1 MSSKTLRIPLA
12 LTLLAAAPA
21 FAAGAASQSDLS
33 RDQIRQSVVSS
44 MDPKA
49 DPCQDFY
56 RYACG
61 GWLDSTKMPADQ
73 ARWVR
78 SFSTITERNREV
90 VQRIL
95 QDAAADAGSDP
106 ATAVE
111 RRKVGDFYASCMD
124 EGAVDAA
131 GAQPLAPVFADIA
144 KVDGVE
150 SLLRVAGGLHRRGVP
165 VLFGFFPLP
174 DFKNPTVNIGFLAQ
188 GGLGMPDRDYYV
200 ADDAK
205 KKELLGKYQ
214 RHVARMLALAG
225 APEPE
230 AAADA
235 ERIVAFE
242 TELAKA
248 SRPRAEMRDFEK
260 LYNKLDRAG
269 LDKLAPQLPWSVY
282 FQATGYPGVAD
293 LSVMVP
299 EFVEALGRLAPATP
313 AATLRAYL
321 RWHAV
326 NAASEHL
333 SKPFVEADFDF
344 YGRTLS
350 GQQEIQPRWKRC
362 VSATSGALGEA
373 IGKVYVAQEFA
384 GNSKAVAVEMIQD
397 IESAFESNLPSLA
410 WMDDK
415 TRARAVEKARKI
427 ANKIGYP
434 DAWRDYGTLE
444 IKRGAHFENVA
455 SGIAFEYDRQMK
467 KLGQPV
473 DRGEWLMTPQLVNAY
488 YNPLQNEI
496 VFPAGIL
503 QPPFFHKDHPAALN
517 YGAIGA
523 VMGHEL
529 THGFDDQGRKT
540 DGDGVLREW
549 WEPAVAAQFEAAAQ
563 CVSDQFGRFEVEPGV
578 KVNGQLTLGENIAD
592 LGGMKQAYLAYK
604 SWERR
609 HGVPQALVEGLS
621 DEQLFF
627 VSWAQ
632 TWCSLGTPEFLRQQ
646 VTVDPHSPGLFRAV
660 AAPMNSREFHQAF
673 RCEAG
678 DRMVAQPVCT
688 VW

>member
-1 MSSKTLRIPLA
+1 MSSRLPSLSLA
-12 LTLLAAAPA
+12 LVLLVAGAPA
-21 FAAGAASQSDLS
+21 FAASAPSQSDLT
-33 RDQIRQSVVSS
+33 RDQVRASVVSS
-44 MDPKA
+44 MDAKA

-61 GWLDSTKMPADQ
+61 GWLDSTKIPADQ

-90 VQRIL
+90 VQAVL
-95 QDAAADAGSDP
+95 QEAAADPAGDP
-106 ATAVE
+106 D
-111 RRKVGDFYASCMD
+111 RQKVGDFWASCMD
-124 EGAVDAA
+124 EAAVEAA
-131 GAQPLAPVFADIA
+131 GVQPLAPVFAEIA
-144 KVDGVE
+144 RVEDVE
-150 SLLRVAGGLHRRGVP
+150 SLFRAAGQLHRRNVP
-165 VLFGFFPLP
+165 VLFGFFPLA
-174 DFKNPTVNIGFLAQ
+174 DFKNPTVNLGFLFQ

-200 ADDAK
+200 SEDAK

-214 RHVARMLALAG
+214 AHVASMLSLAG
-225 APEPE
+225 AT
-230 AAADA
+230 AADA
-235 ERIVAFE
+235 ATDAARIVAFE

-260 LYNKLDRAG
+260 LYNKVDRAG
-269 LDKLAPQLPWSVY
+269 LAKLAPALPWAAY
-282 FQATGYPGVAD
+282 FEATGYPAVGE
-293 LSVMVP
+293 LSVAVP
-299 EFVEALGRLAPATP
+299 EFVAALGKLAPATP
-313 AATLRAYL
+313 VETLRAYL

-326 NAASEHL
+326 NVAAESL
-333 SKPFVEADFDF
+333 SKAFVAADFEF
-344 YGRTLS
+344 YGRTLA

-362 VSATSGALGEA
+362 VAATSNALGEA
-373 IGKVYVAQEFA
+373 IGKVYVAREFA

-397 IESAFESNLPSLA
+397 VERAFESNLPSLA
-410 WMDDK
+410 WMDEK
-415 TRARAVEKARKI
+415 TRGRAAEKARKI

-434 DAWRDYGTLE
+434 DVWRDYGALAV
-444 IKRGAHFENVA
+444 KRGAHFDNVA
-455 SGIAFEYDRQMK
+455 AGIAFEYDRQMR

-473 DRGEWLMTPQLVNAY
+473 DRNEWLMTPQLVNAY

-496 VFPAGIL
+496 AFPAGIL
-503 QPPFFHKDHPAALN
+503 QPPFFHKDFPAALN

-540 DGDGVLREW
+540 DGEGVLREW
-549 WEPAVAAQFEAAAQ
+549 WEPEVAAKFDTAAR
-563 CVSDQFGRFEVEPGV
+563 CVADQFGGFEVEPGV
-578 KVNGQLTLGENIAD
+578 KVDGKLTLGENIAD

-604 SWERR
+604 SWEQR
-609 HGVPQALVEGLS
+609 HGVPEPLVEGLT

-646 VTVDPHSPGLFRAV
+646 VTVDPHSPGMFRAV
-660 AAPMNSREFHQAF
+660 AAPMNSGEFHRAF
-673 RCEAG
+673 RCEPD
-678 DRMVAQPVCT
+678 DRMVAKPVCT